1 MERLKDRS
9 KILPTA
15 PGVYLFADKAGK
27 VIYVGKAANLRSRVS
42 SYFAAADSL
51 IDKVRRMISRATDLN
66 FIITD
71 SEQEAIFLECNLIKK
86 YHPRYNVSLK
96 DDKSF
101 PYLKISLNEDYP
113 RIYITR
119 RLEQDGS
126 RYFGPYANAKSVRKT
141 MDLIKKLFPYRSCR
155 KKITGNDKR
164 PCLEYHINR
173 CVGPCIGEVSIEE
186 YREVVRQVLLFFE
199 GKQDK
204 IVNQLKLKMGQS
216 SKNLEFERAAAVRDQ
231 LQGIE
236 GVMERQKVM
245 SAKAIDEDAIA
256 FSREG
261 DEACVQ
267 VFFIRSGKLI
277 GNEHFILGGT
287 TDEDSG
293 QIMASFIK
301 QYYNSASYVPP
312 QILLQYEADD
322 CVAVSHWLQSRRGAR
337 VRLFVPQRGQNKQL
351 VDLVAQNA
359 TQLLEQRKIRKL
371 SDTGKTAEALLDLQE
386 MLALPKIPKRIE
398 CYDISNIQGSNA
410 VGSMVVFFEG
420 KPKKSDYRRF
430 NVKMVSGVDDYAMMR
445 EVLHRRFK
453 RADKS
458 VDDDNSWAVMPDLLL
473 IDGGKGHLGVALDVL
488 KESGVDSISAASI
501 AKENE
506 EIFLPERDDP
516 ITLPNSS
523 QALYLLQRIRD
534 EAHRFAVTYHRKV
547 RQKSA
552 VASILDDVPG
562 VGSKR
567 KKALIRHFGS
577 VSKMRDA
584 SLEELA
590 AVDGMNKAVAQRL
603 KENI

>member
-1 MERLKDRS
+1 MERLKDRPKS
-9 KILPTA
+9 LPTT
-15 PGVYLFADKAGK
+15 PGVYLFKDKAGK
-27 VIYVGKAANLRSRVS
+27 VIYVGKAANLRSRTS
-42 SYFAAADSL
+42 SYFAPADTLIPKVARMMLKAADL
-51 IDKVRRMISRATDLN
+51 D
-66 FIITD
+66 FIVTD

-101 PYLKISLNEDYP
+101 PYLKVSLSEDYP

-173 CVGPCIGEVSIEE
+173 CVGPCIGEVNAKE
-186 YREVVRQVLLFFE
+186 YREIVRQVILFLE
-199 GKQDK
+199 GKQDR
-204 IVNQLKLKMGQS
+204 IVKQLKSRMGQS
-216 SKNLEFERAAAVRDQ
+216 SKDLEYERAAAIRDQ

-236 GVMERQKVM
+236 GVMERQKVI
-245 SAKAIDEDAIA
+245 SAKTVDEDAIA
-256 FSREG
+256 FVRDG
-261 DEACVQ
+261 DEACAQ

-287 TDEDSG
+287 SDEGSS

-312 QILLQYEADD
+312 QLQLQYDVDDFALAEWLEA
-322 CVAVSHWLQSRRGAR
+322 RRGAK
-337 VRLFVPQRGQNKQL
+337 VKMLVPQRGEKKKL

-359 TQLLEQRKIRKL
+359 AQLLQQRKIRKL
-371 SDTGKTAEALLDLQE
+371 ADAGKTAGALLELQQALDLPNV
-386 MLALPKIPKRIE
+386 PKHIE

-410 VGSMVVFFEG
+410 VGSMVVFYEG

-430 NVKMVSGVDDYAMMR
+430 SIKRVSEVDDYAMMR
-445 EVLHRRFK
+445 EVLSRRFA
-453 RADKS
+453 RAGSPPDEG
-458 VDDDNSWAVMPDLLL
+458 NSWAVMPDLLL
-473 IDGGKGHLGVALDVL
+473 IDGGKGHLGVALQVL
-488 KESGVDSISAASI
+488 NESRIGSIAAASI

-506 EIFLPERDDP
+506 EVFLPGRDDP
-516 ITLPNSS
+516 VVLPSSS
-523 QALYLLQRIRD
+523 QALFMLQRIRD
-534 EAHRFAVTYHRKV
+534 EAHRFAITYHRKT

-552 VASILDDVPG
+552 VASVLDDVPG
-562 VGSKR
+562 IGPKK
-567 KKALIRHFGS
+567 KKALMRHFGS

-584 SLEELA
+584 SIEELSQVA
-590 AVDGMNKAVAQRL
+590 GMNKALAQVL
-603 KENI
+603 KESI

>member
-1 MERLKDRS
+1 MERLKDQP
-9 KILPTA
+9 KTLPAT
-15 PGVYLFADKAGK
+15 PGVYLFKDKAGK
-27 VIYVGKAANLRSRVS
+27 VIYVGKAANLRSRTR
-42 SYFAAADSL
+42 SYFAPTDTL
-51 IDKVRRMISRATDLN
+51 IPKVARMMLKAVDLD
-66 FIITD
+66 FIVTD

-101 PYLKISLNEDYP
+101 PYIKISLSENYP

-173 CVGPCIGEVSIEE
+173 CVGPCIGEVSSIE
-186 YREVVRQVLLFFE
+186 YREVVKQVLLFLE

-216 SKNLEFERAAAVRDQ
+216 SKNLEFERAATIRDQ

-236 GVMERQKVM
+236 GVMERQKVI
-245 SAKAIDEDAIA
+245 SAKAVDEDAIA
-256 FSREG
+256 FVRDG

-287 TDEDSG
+287 RDEDSG

-312 QILLQYEADD
+312 QIQLQYGVDDSALSEWLEAK
-322 CVAVSHWLQSRRGAR
+322 RGAK
-337 VRLFVPQRGQNKQL
+337 VKILVPQRGEKKKL

-359 TQLLEQRKIRKL
+359 AQLLEQRKIRKL
-371 SDTGKTAEALLDLQE
+371 SDAGKTAEALLELQQTLDL
-386 MLALPKIPKRIE
+386 PNVPKRIE

-410 VGSMVVFFEG
+410 VGSMVVFYKG

-430 NVKMVSGVDDYAMMR
+430 SIKMVPGVDDYAMMQ
-445 EVLHRRFK
+445 EVLRRRFA
-453 RADKS
+453 RASRLPDEG
-458 VDDDNSWAVMPDLLL
+458 NSWAVMPDLLL
-473 IDGGKGHLGVALDVL
+473 IDGGKGHLGVALQVL
-488 KESGVDSISAASI
+488 KESGVDSISSASI

-506 EIFLPERDDP
+506 EVFLPSRDNP
-516 ITLPNSS
+516 IILPNSS

-534 EAHRFAVTYHRKV
+534 EAHRFAITYHRKA

-552 VASILDDVPG
+552 VASVLDDVSG
-562 VGSKR
+562 IGAKR
-567 KKALIRHFGS
+567 KKALMRRFGS
-577 VSKMRDA
+577 VSKIRDA
-584 SLEELA
+584 SIDELTE
-590 AVDGMNKAVAQRL
+590 VDGMNKALAQIL
-603 KENI
+603 KESI

>member
-1 MERLKDRS
+1 MERLKDQP
-9 KILPTA
+9 KTLPAT
-15 PGVYLFADKAGK
+15 PGVYLFKDKAGK
-27 VIYVGKAANLRSRVS
+27 VIYVGKAANLRSRTR
-42 SYFAAADSL
+42 SYFAPTDTL
-51 IDKVRRMISRATDLN
+51 IPKVARMMLKAVDLD
-66 FIITD
+66 FIVTD

-101 PYLKISLNEDYP
+101 PYLKVSLSEDYP

-173 CVGPCIGEVSIEE
+173 CVGPCIGEVSSIE
-186 YREVVRQVLLFFE
+186 YREVVKQVLLFLE

-216 SKNLEFERAAAVRDQ
+216 SKNLEFERAATIRDQ

-236 GVMERQKVM
+236 GVMERQKVI
-245 SAKAIDEDAIA
+245 SAKAVDEDAIA
-256 FSREG
+256 FVRDG

-287 TDEDSG
+287 RDEDSG

-312 QILLQYEADD
+312 QIQLQYGVGDSALSEWLEAK
-322 CVAVSHWLQSRRGAR
+322 RGAK
-337 VRLFVPQRGQNKQL
+337 VKILVPQRGEKKKL

-359 TQLLEQRKIRKL
+359 AQLLEQRKIRKL
-371 SDTGKTAEALLDLQE
+371 SDAGKTAEALLELQQTLDL
-386 MLALPKIPKRIE
+386 PNVPKRIE

-410 VGSMVVFFEG
+410 VGSMVVFYKG

-430 NVKMVSGVDDYAMMR
+430 SIKMVPGVDDYAMMQ
-445 EVLHRRFK
+445 EVLRRRFA
-453 RADKS
+453 RASRLPDEG
-458 VDDDNSWAVMPDLLL
+458 NSWAVMPDLLL
-473 IDGGKGHLGVALDVL
+473 IDGGKGHLGVALQVL
-488 KESGVDSISAASI
+488 KESGVDSISSASI

-506 EIFLPERDDP
+506 EVFLPSRDNP
-516 ITLPNSS
+516 IILPNSS

-534 EAHRFAVTYHRKV
+534 EAHRFAITYHRKA

-552 VASILDDVPG
+552 VASVLDDVSG
-562 VGSKR
+562 IGAKR
-567 KKALIRHFGS
+567 KKALMRRFGS
-577 VSKMRDA
+577 VSKIRDA
-584 SLEELA
+584 SIDELTE
-590 AVDGMNKAVAQRL
+590 VDGMNKALAQIL
-603 KENI
+603 KESI

>member
-1 MERLKDRS
+1 MERLKDQP
-9 KILPTA
+9 KTLPAT
-15 PGVYLFADKAGK
+15 PGVYLFKDKAGK
-27 VIYVGKAANLRSRVS
+27 VIYVGKAANLRSRTR
-42 SYFAAADSL
+42 SYFAPTDTL
-51 IDKVRRMISRATDLN
+51 IPKVARMMLKAVDLD
-66 FIITD
+66 FIVTD

-101 PYLKISLNEDYP
+101 PYLKVSLSEDYP

-173 CVGPCIGEVSIEE
+173 CVGPCIGEVSSIE
-186 YREVVRQVLLFFE
+186 YREVVKQVLLFLE

-216 SKNLEFERAAAVRDQ
+216 SKNLEFERAATIRDQ

-236 GVMERQKVM
+236 GVMERQKVI
-245 SAKAIDEDAIA
+245 SAKAVDEDAIA
-256 FSREG
+256 FVRDG

-287 TDEDSG
+287 RDEDSG

-301 QYYNSASYVPP
+301 QYYNSATYVPP
-312 QILLQYEADD
+312 QIQLQYGVDDSALSEWLEAK
-322 CVAVSHWLQSRRGAR
+322 RGAK
-337 VRLFVPQRGQNKQL
+337 VKILVPQRGEKKKL

-359 TQLLEQRKIRKL
+359 AQLLEQRKIRKL
-371 SDTGKTAEALLDLQE
+371 SDAGKTAEALLELQQTLDL
-386 MLALPKIPKRIE
+386 PNVPKRIE

-410 VGSMVVFFEG
+410 VGSMVVFYKG

-430 NVKMVSGVDDYAMMR
+430 SIKMVPGVDDYAMMQ
-445 EVLHRRFK
+445 EVLRRRFA
-453 RADKS
+453 RASRLPDEG
-458 VDDDNSWAVMPDLLL
+458 NSWAVMPDLLL
-473 IDGGKGHLGVALDVL
+473 IDGGKGHLGVALQVL
-488 KESGVDSISAASI
+488 KESGVDSISSASI

-506 EIFLPERDDP
+506 EVFLPSRDNP
-516 ITLPNSS
+516 IILPNSS

-534 EAHRFAVTYHRKV
+534 EAHRFAITYHRKA

-552 VASILDDVPG
+552 VASVLDDVSG
-562 VGSKR
+562 IGAKR
-567 KKALIRHFGS
+567 KKALMRRFGS
-577 VSKMRDA
+577 VSKIRDA
-584 SLEELA
+584 SLDELTE
-590 AVDGMNKAVAQRL
+590 VDGMNKALAQIL
-603 KENI
+603 KESI